1 MQKSKG
7 MKMAALL
14 CGAVVAIGG
23 IVLVASHFM
32 KGQELYRSILIYE
45 MEGTANI
52 EREDAGNIKAAEN
65 LYLESGDRLT
75 VEDGSSMRLKLD
87 DDKYAM
93 VEENS
98 ILAIEA
104 AGNAKDSKTK
114 IELVQG
120 AITNEIQNPLSSDS
134 TYEVNSPNSVMAVR
148 GTIFRVEVT
157 DSEGEE
163 CDTKVSVFSGK
174 VSMSPILEDG
184 TVGDEILIAAGEEA
198 ECVGDSVSGPVL
210 TDPAEIDFQSLPL
223 QALDFLLELAE
234 REAPV
239 TGISKEE
246 LSGLIQETED
256 WEDGAASGDA
266 ETEDSADLYEDTEEN
281 DTDGLE
287 SEEPESGMESENQS
301 GSAGNSGSQ
310 TAYSGSTGTAS
321 GNGYTRT
328 PGNTNNNHSGT
339 TSGINPGTTPGSNP
353 GTTPGGNLGTTPGT
367 NPGTTPGTN
376 PGTAPGTTPGSNPGV
391 GQAKEYTVTFIY
403 QGEVFA
409 TQTVKGGKQAQKPIL
424 KPEKSGH
431 WDFDFSDKIQK
442 NTTIMWK

>member
-14 CGAVVAIGG
+14 CGAVVAIAG
-23 IVLVASHFM
+23 IVLVAGHFM

-52 EREDAGNIKAAEN
+52 EREDAGTIKAAEN

-104 AGNAKDSKTK
+104 VGSAKDSKTK

-148 GTIFRVEVT
+148 GTIFRVEVA
-157 DSEGEE
+157 DSESGE

-184 TVGDEILIAAGEEA
+184 TAGDEILIDAGQEA
-198 ECVGDSVSGPVL
+198 ECVGDSVSSPYL
-210 TDPAEIDFQSLPL
+210 TEPAEIDFQSLPL

-246 LSGLIQETED
+246 LSGLIQETEAGEGSSGSTD
-256 WEDGAASGDA
+256 VKSESDADRNED
-266 ETEDSADLYEDTEEN
+266 ADREG
-281 DTDGLE
+281 GLE
-287 SEEPESGMESENQS
+287 ESEDRESESDMEHENES
-301 GSAGNSGSQ
+301 DGTANGDSQ
-310 TAYSGSTGTAS
+310 TASSGSIGTS
-321 GNGYTRT
+321 GGNGYTRT
-328 PGNTNNNHSGT
+328 PGNTNNHS
-339 TSGINPGTTPGSNP
+339 
-353 GTTPGGNLGTTPGT
+353 GTTPGT
-367 NPGTTPGTN
+367 NPGTTPGSN
-376 PGTAPGTTPGSNPGV
+376 PGTAPGTNPGTTPGTDPGTTPGNPGV
-391 GQAKEYTVTFIY
+391 GQAKEYTVTFMY

-409 TQTVKGGKQAQKPIL
+409 TQTVKSGKQVQEPVL
-424 KPEKSGH
+424 KPEKSGK
-431 WDFDFSDKIQK
+431 WDFDFSEKIEK
-442 NTTIMWK
+442 NTTIKWKLD